1 MLYREEEC
9 NFATSNG
16 VEREM
21 ECPFIG
27 ESQLKKL
34 SDMNRT

>member
-16 VEREM
+16 LERGM
-21 ECPFIG
+21 GCPFIG
-27 ESQLKKL
+27 EYQLKKL
-34 SDMNRT
+34 SYQI